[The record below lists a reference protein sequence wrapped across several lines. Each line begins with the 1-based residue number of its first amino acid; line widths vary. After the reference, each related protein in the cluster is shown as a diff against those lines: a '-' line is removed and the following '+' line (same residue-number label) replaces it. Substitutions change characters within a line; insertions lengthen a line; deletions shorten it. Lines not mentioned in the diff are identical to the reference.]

1 MSFADFKV
9 KNLFPTPFIMASF
22 APDEAALINEQLIP
36 MLLKKAEVS
45 ESMKVSNQGGWQS
58 DAKLPE
64 WGGEPVQTI
73 LAALKELITQVTLY
87 KDGNEFQRGVI
98 DWKING
104 WANINRKGDSNALH
118 THPGAYW
125 SVVYYVQVDDSGQE
139 TGAELELLDP
149 RGPVA
154 NMYCPLLRFGLQGY
168 VTAGGSEL
176 HKPKAGE
183 CILFPSWLQHAVKP
197 YIGEGTR
204 ISLAFNFSI

>member
-1 MSFADFKV
+1 MSFSDSKV

-22 APDEAALINEQLIP
+22 EPDMIARINAQLIP
-36 MLLKKAEVS
+36 MLLQKEK
-45 ESMKVSNQGGWQS
+45 ESQGVAVSNIGGWQS

-64 WGGEPVQTI
+64 WGGEPVNTI
-73 LAALKELITQVTLY
+73 LTSLKELIAQVTLY
-87 KDGNEFQRGVI
+87 MQDKEFQRGHI

-104 WANINRKGDSNALH
+104 WANINRNGHANALH

-125 SVVYYVQVDDSGQE
+125 SAVYYVQTDDSAAD
-139 TGAELELLDP
+139 TGGELELLDP
-149 RGPVA
+149 RGVMPS
-154 NMYCPLLRFGLQGY
+154 MYCPLLRFGIQGY

-197 YIGEGTR
+197 YTGGGTR
-204 ISLAFNFSI
+204 ISLAFNFSV